1 MEYTVTTPSQLGQV
15 LQGCRKQRG
24 LTQRELGARVG
35 LLQKAVSMLET
46 DPSRTS
52 VERLF
57 KLLSAL
63 ELQIVLRDKRAEST
77 QIQARGKTKA
87 EW

>member
-24 LTQRELGARVG
+24 LTQRELGTRVG
-35 LLQKAVSMLET
+35 LLQKAVSMIET

-52 VERLF
+52 IERLF

-63 ELQIVLRDKRAEST
+63 ELQIVLRDKRPDGAS
-77 QIQARGKTKA
+77 IPSRRKAKA

>member
-46 DPSRTS
+46 DPSHTS

-63 ELQIVLRDKRAEST
+63 ELQIVLRDKRHEST
-77 QIQARGKTKA
+77 QIQARRKTKA

>member
-1 MEYTVTTPSQLGQV
+1 MEYTVTTPSQLGQL

-57 KLLSAL
+57 QLLSAL

-77 QIQARGKTKA
+77 PIQARRKTKA

>member
-1 MEYTVTTPSQLGQV
+1 MEYTVTTPSQLGRV

-46 DPSRTS
+46 DPSRAS
-52 VERLF
+52 VDRLF
-57 KLLSAL
+57 RLLSAL
-63 ELQIVLRDKRAEST
+63 ELQVVLRDKRPERT
-77 QIQARGKTKA
+77 QTEARRQTKP